1 MVRCFTQEEIRQ
13 LLHNKFV
20 VILGDSIQRSV
31 YKDLVVHLQRN
42 NFATNAQLKSKGELS
57 FEGDVL
63 VEGGKYGELTNGT
76 DYREVRQ
83 YRTDHHLVR
92 FYFLTRVYSEYLES
106 ILNDF
111 VNGPQPDVIIINS
124 CVWDVSRYGSKPMK
138 QYTQKLDKLFTR
150 LGDTILSE
158 CLVIWNMAMPL
169 GKKISGGFLVPELQH
184 LDKTLRTDVIEGNFY
199 SATVADLHKFDV
211 LDLHYHFRF
220 ELQNRVKD
228 GIHWNPIAHRR
239 VTHLLLSHIAD
250 AWNVEVPPKSVEE
263 SSRLWNEH
271 GQGPCGMSMGPNFQ
285 QPFPPPPPLL
295 PPYSLPSLQWGSLWN
310 ENSTP
315 ERFEYEQ
322 CKSNQSRGPSP
333 CFGHHST
340 YREMGTTVFQND
352 DPIINAFFPW
362 SMPNSADVYV
372 SPGYTGFDDHLNI
385 KGYSGFGTVNV
396 IQDFGRMSAY
406 SRGLKAAETGYFAN
420 CAPFLSNTSKNSA
433 RVMRRRSRRPRDSAP
448 YSRPYYYP
456 YNGY

>member
-169 GKKISGGFLVPELQH
+169 GKKISGGFLVPESQVQKELAKFPFEQGTKPSP
-184 LDKTLRTDVIEGNFY
+184 LARVSVNSDFDSRSVIVNLKVTFPVVAEADTL
-199 SATVADLHKFDV
+199 
-211 LDLHYHFRF
+211 
-220 ELQNRVKD
+220 
-228 GIHWNPIAHRR
+228 
-239 VTHLLLSHIAD
+239 
-250 AWNVEVPPKSVEE
+250 
-263 SSRLWNEH
+263 
-271 GQGPCGMSMGPNFQ
+271 
-285 QPFPPPPPLL
+285 
-295 PPYSLPSLQWGSLWN
+295 
-310 ENSTP
+310 
-315 ERFEYEQ
+315 ERF
-322 CKSNQSRGPSP
+322 
-333 CFGHHST
+333 
-340 YREMGTTVFQND
+340 
-352 DPIINAFFPW
+352 I
-362 SMPNSADVYV
+362 
-372 SPGYTGFDDHLNI
+372 
-385 KGYSGFGTVNV
+385 
-396 IQDFGRMSAY
+396 
-406 SRGLKAAETGYFAN
+406 
-420 CAPFLSNTSKNSA
+420 
-433 RVMRRRSRRPRDSAP
+433 
-448 YSRPYYYP
+448 
-456 YNGY
+456 